1 MLQVATYIDFI
12 ESFNRLEK
20 YLKKYTKSDDTESF
34 NDILFKSS
42 NHPMVKLYF
51 DDLHLFRKLRNIIIH
66 HTQDFDQLIA
76 TPSDEIIERILFVEK
91 EITDPTD
98 VAVFTKDVTIFDASD
113 SLEVVLKISG
123 EKGITKFPI
132 YENQKFLGLIT
143 SRGVVNWLQQHVN
156 SGSIELTAQ
165 LKDILPLEQTYRYK
179 LVKSTLSIYDAWHLF
194 RENKERIDALIVTK
208 SGEETDK
215 IDAVITYTDLLKFMY
230 NHKQYVF
237 IV

>member
-1 MLQVATYIDFI
+1 MANYLDFI
-12 ESFNRLEK
+12 ESFNRLEQ
-20 YLKKYTKSDDTESF
+20 YLKKYTKSDETESF

-76 TPSDEIIERILFVEK
+76 TPSDEIIERIKFVEK

-98 VAVFTKDVTIFDASD
+98 IAVFAKEVTVFEADQ
-113 SLEVVLKISG
+113 SLEAVLKISG
-123 EKGITKFPI
+123 EKGITKFPL
-132 YENQKFLGLIT
+132 YEQGTFIGLIT
-143 SRGVVNWLQQHVN
+143 SRAVVSWLQQHVK

-165 LKDILPLEQTYRYK
+165 LKDLMSLEKDYRYQ
-179 LVKSTLSIYDAWHLF
+179 LVPSTLSIYDAWHLF
-194 RENKERIDALIVTK
+194 RENKERLDALIVTK
-208 SGEETDK
+208 NGEATEK

-230 NHKQYVF
+230 NQKQYVF
-237 IV
+237 NV